1 MLLVIGQSSK
11 KWEKINLHEIVF
23 GIFFCE
29 EIVLNLDRA
38 LKAFYVSFNLEELAW
53 QSNMNLEFL
62 TPS

>member
-38 LKAFYVSFNLEELAW
+38 LKTFYLSFNLEELA
-53 QSNMNLEFL
+53 
-62 TPS
+62 